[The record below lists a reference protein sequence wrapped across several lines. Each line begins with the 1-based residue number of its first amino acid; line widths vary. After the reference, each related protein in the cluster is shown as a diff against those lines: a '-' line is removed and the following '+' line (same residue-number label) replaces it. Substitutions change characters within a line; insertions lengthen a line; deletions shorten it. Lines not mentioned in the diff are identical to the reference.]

1 MTSACLDR
9 MPGPIVQA
17 SPGGTSPR
25 TINNIHVSNHH
36 HIEILGTVRE
46 EGVQQESQD
55 DHQHEDHC
63 QDHHGDHCQD
73 HQDAVWVLGSLEDDK
88 QRYRDLMAYME
99 EKRVEA
105 KELLR
110 EERERKEIA
119 KKKEESWTLL
129 RMSISFLKHNEE
141 GWKLRKMKECER
153 IREEE
158 KQDRLALAREKKR
171 KYGIKKISK
180 EENQRLKKRT
190 GERLEIASAKANLW
204 KKFREGGEDLSEREV
219 AAWEAVRTSVME
231 LEEDGRWRNP
241 EEGDEKLEGV
251 HFVMRRGELLGGGHV
266 RDEDK
271 VEGGA
276 REGDAEG
283 AQDQVDEMGNRD
295 QAGHDLE
302 RGQGQHGGRGN
313 PKEHNKIQ
321 GRGIKRGLCEGGHDD
336 QSVSAREISRDASI
350 SSFGWGEGGGQDQGG
365 LVQGGEPI
373 HGGEGIKSN

>member
-1 MTSACLDR
+1 MCLTLTTLR
-9 MPGPIVQA
+9 YWEL
-17 SPGGTSPR
+17 S
-25 TINNIHVSNHH
+25 
-36 HIEILGTVRE
+36 EK
-46 EGVQQESQD
+46 SQD

-73 HQDAVWVLGSLEDDK
+73 HQDAVWVQGSLEDDK

-129 RMSISFLKHNEE
+129 RMSISFLKQNEE

-190 GERLEIASAKANLW
+190 GERLEIASAKGNLW
-204 KKFREGGEDLSEREV
+204 KKFREGGEDLSEIEV

-231 LEEDGRWRNP
+231 LEED
-241 EEGDEKLEGV
+241 
-251 HFVMRRGELLGGGHV
+251 
-266 RDEDK
+266 
-271 VEGGA
+271 
-276 REGDAEG
+276 
-283 AQDQVDEMGNRD
+283 
-295 QAGHDLE
+295 
-302 RGQGQHGGRGN
+302 
-313 PKEHNKIQ
+313 
-321 GRGIKRGLCEGGHDD
+321 
-336 QSVSAREISRDASI
+336 
-350 SSFGWGEGGGQDQGG
+350 
-365 LVQGGEPI
+365 
-373 HGGEGIKSN
+373 

>member
-1 MTSACLDR
+1 
-9 MPGPIVQA
+9 
-17 SPGGTSPR
+17 
-25 TINNIHVSNHH
+25 
-36 HIEILGTVRE
+36 
-46 EGVQQESQD
+46 
-55 DHQHEDHC
+55 
-63 QDHHGDHCQD
+63 
-73 HQDAVWVLGSLEDDK
+73 
-88 QRYRDLMAYME
+88 MAYME

-129 RMSISFLKHNEE
+129 RMSISFLKQNEE

-231 LEEDGRWRNP
+231 LEED
-241 EEGDEKLEGV
+241 
-251 HFVMRRGELLGGGHV
+251 
-266 RDEDK
+266 
-271 VEGGA
+271 
-276 REGDAEG
+276 
-283 AQDQVDEMGNRD
+283 
-295 QAGHDLE
+295 
-302 RGQGQHGGRGN
+302 
-313 PKEHNKIQ
+313 
-321 GRGIKRGLCEGGHDD
+321 
-336 QSVSAREISRDASI
+336 
-350 SSFGWGEGGGQDQGG
+350 
-365 LVQGGEPI
+365 
-373 HGGEGIKSN
+373 